1 MNKDNKCQYVFK
13 KGQKKGILCNKF
25 SCELHKE
32 IQNYLPPQIEL
43 KPEENIKQKILNLE
57 TNIEN
62 KTVIMKH
69 YQNLQKLDPSTSE
82 YYKNQLFIDKALSV
96 PWNKWFNLQEQLIMM
111 TRASTKTFIDN
122 IKNEFDK
129 EIYGMENVKNEIIN
143 YICKFITNPYSQ
155 KNNIALYGPAGVCKT
170 KFIKILSKILGMPLK
185 IISLGGVKDSNFL
198 LGNGYVYVESN
209 CGAIIDSV
217 IESQVMNPILYFDEL
232 DKVSNTDYGQDI
244 YSVLCNVTDHT
255 INSKF
260 SDHYFRGIHFDLS
273 KIFYIFTFNDITKIN
288 KVLLDRL
295 NVIYVENPSNKDKVK
310 ILEKHCLP
318 EIILNI
324 GLQNNIIFDQEC
336 YEKII
341 NYTQRQ
347 IDKNVSSGIRE
358 CVRILEKIL
367 LEINKEILL
376 NYHHSMQPLHIT
388 IDLFRI
394 YFNKLKNQFLLEENQ
409 NYLNM
414 YI

>member
-13 KGQKKGILCNKF
+13 KGQKKGVLCNKF

-32 IQNYLPPQIEL
+32 VQNYIPQYEL
-43 KPEENIKQKILNLE
+43 KLEENIKQKILDLE
-57 TNIEN
+57 TSIEN
-62 KTVIMKH
+62 KTVIMRH

-82 YYKNQLFIDKALSV
+82 YYKNQLFVDKALSV
-96 PWNKWFNLQEQLIMM
+96 PWNKWFNLTSIVM
-111 TRASTKTFIDN
+111 TRASVKIFIEN

-143 YICKFITNPYSQ
+143 YICKIITNPSSQ

-170 KFIKILSKILGMPLK
+170 KFIKILAKILKMPLK

-209 CGAIIDSV
+209 CGAIIDSI
-217 IESQVMNPILYFDEL
+217 IETQIMNPILYFDEL
-232 DKVSNTDYGQDI
+232 DKVSNTEHGQDI
-244 YSVLCNVTDHT
+244 YSVLSNVTDPT
-255 INSKF
+255 INTRF

-295 NVIYVENPSNKDKVK
+295 NIIHIDNPSNKDKVI

-324 GLQNNIIFDQEC
+324 GLKNNIIFDNSCFQE
-336 YEKII
+336 II
-341 NYTQRQ
+341 EYTQNQ
-347 IDKNVSSGIRE
+347 IDKNISSGIRE
-358 CVRILEKIL
+358 SIRILEKIL
-367 LEINKEILL
+367 LEINKETLL
-376 NYHHSMQPLHIT
+376 NYHTNFIYIT
-388 IDLFRI
+388 IDIFRK
-394 YFNKLKNQFLLEENQ
+394 YFNKLKTQFLLEENK